1 MNCATP
7 WLNPLSKVKSNPC
20 IFCQII
26 AGEASEH
33 PQGREAPA
41 NIVYRDEQLIAFD
54 DIHRIAP
61 VHILLAPTRHIT
73 SLNDVE
79 DADQVWLGRML
90 LLARRL
96 AQQAGIHQAG
106 YRLQLNTGRA
116 GGQSVF
122 HLHMHLIGGK
132 PLTRDNT

>member
-1 MNCATP
+1 MSCATP

-26 AGEASEH
+26 AGEA
-33 PQGREAPA
+33 PA
-41 NIVYRDEQLIAFD
+41 NIVYRNEQFIAFD

-61 VHILLAPTRHIT
+61 VHILLVPNQHIA

-79 DADQVWLGRML
+79 DADQVWLGRMF
-90 LLARRL
+90 LLARNL
-96 AQQAGIHQAG
+96 ARQAGIHNSG
-106 YRLQLNTGRA
+106 YRLMLNTGRE

-122 HLHMHLIGGK
+122 HLHMHLTGGR
-132 PLTRDNT
+132 PLIRGIT